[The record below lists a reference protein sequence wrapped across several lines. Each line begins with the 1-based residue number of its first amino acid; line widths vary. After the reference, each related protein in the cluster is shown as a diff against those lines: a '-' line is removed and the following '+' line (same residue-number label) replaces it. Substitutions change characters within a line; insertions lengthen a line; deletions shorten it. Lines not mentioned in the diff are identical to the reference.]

1 MNDFLL
7 LMHNDAV
14 DSKLAND
21 GKAWEDYF
29 TSLQQSGGFAGGSE
43 IGVGR
48 CFRKEIKLDAK
59 VLMSGAIQNP
69 AMPQANSD
77 HLTGFIRLRVANM
90 AAAEALLLGN
100 PIYEAGGTVEIREL
114 PAD

>member
-1 MNDFLL
+1 MKDFLL

-29 TSLQQSGGFAGGSE
+29 TLLQQSGGFAGGSE
-43 IGVGR
+43 IGAGR
-48 CFRKEIKLDAK
+48 CFRKESK
-59 VLMSGAIQNP
+59 VVGAAIQ
-69 AMPQANSD
+69 QANSD

-90 AAAEALLLGN
+90 AAAETLLSGN
-100 PIYEAGGTVEIREL
+100 PVYEAGGTVEIREL
-114 PAD
+114 PSD